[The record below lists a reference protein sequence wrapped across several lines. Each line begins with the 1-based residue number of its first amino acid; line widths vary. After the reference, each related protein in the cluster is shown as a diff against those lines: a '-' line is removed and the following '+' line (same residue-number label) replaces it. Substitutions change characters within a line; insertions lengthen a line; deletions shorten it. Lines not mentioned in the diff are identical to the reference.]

1 MPDCALI
8 APAAAFHSS
17 TGACLDAFMLVDTQV
32 ERLFRSH
39 AAMRMETRLRLLSQ
53 DARPVTMAD
62 GRSLAVE
69 GGLETSLSFDLV
81 HIASFRVG
89 SPAALA
95 ERIAASGA
103 FLAWLRNQHERGAII
118 SASGSAVFL
127 LAEAGLLGALPAPMP
142 RALIG
147 LWRTRY
153 PRLPIDDRRP
163 VVDHGSIV
171 MGSGLAADQALMV
184 RLIERIISPEMARW
198 LASVI
203 GVDRVEHDRLPDD
216 PLVANAQLWIEQHFT
231 EDFRIGDLARTLST
245 SHQTLIRRFTRAI
258 GMRPREYAQHLRI
271 QAAQRMLRQTH
282 RRIELIATLVGY
294 ADARS
299 FREIFRE
306 RTGMSASAY
315 RASARTA

>member
-1 MPDCALI
+1 
-8 APAAAFHSS
+8 
-17 TGACLDAFMLVDTQV
+17 
-32 ERLFRSH
+32 
-39 AAMRMETRLRLLSQ
+39 
-53 DARPVTMAD
+53 
-62 GRSLAVE
+62 
-69 GGLETSLSFDLV
+69 
-81 HIASFRVG
+81 
-89 SPAALA
+89 
-95 ERIAASGA
+95 
-103 FLAWLRNQHERGAII
+103 
-118 SASGSAVFL
+118 
-127 LAEAGLLGALPAPMP
+127 
-142 RALIG
+142 
-147 LWRTRY
+147 
-153 PRLPIDDRRP
+153 
-163 VVDHGSIV
+163 
-171 MGSGLAADQALMV
+171 
-184 RLIERIISPEMARW
+184 MARW

-216 PLVANAQLWIEQHFT
+216 ALVANAQLWIEQHFT

>member
-1 MPDCALI
+1 VPDCALI

-53 DARPVTMAD
+53 DAQPVTMAD

-89 SPAALA
+89 GPAALA

-127 LAEAGLLGALPAPMP
+127 LAEAGLLGALPVPMP

-153 PRLPIDDRRP
+153 PRLPTGGGSRIDRDGQRPGRGSGVDGPTDRADHFAGNGALARFGDRR
-163 VVDHGSIV
+163 
-171 MGSGLAADQALMV
+171 
-184 RLIERIISPEMARW
+184 
-198 LASVI
+198 
-203 GVDRVEHDRLPDD
+203 
-216 PLVANAQLWIEQHFT
+216 
-231 EDFRIGDLARTLST
+231 
-245 SHQTLIRRFTRAI
+245 
-258 GMRPREYAQHLRI
+258 RPRGA
-271 QAAQRMLRQTH
+271 
-282 RRIELIATLVGY
+282 
-294 ADARS
+294 
-299 FREIFRE
+299 
-306 RTGMSASAY
+306 
-315 RASARTA
+315 

>member
-1 MPDCALI
+1 MPHCAVI
-8 APAAAFHSS
+8 APADALHSS
-17 TGACLDAFMLVDTQV
+17 VGACLDAFMLVGTQV
-32 ERLFRSH
+32 ARLYRSH
-39 AAMRMETRLRLLSQ
+39 GAIPMETRLHLLSQ
-53 DARPVTMAD
+53 DGRPVMMAD
-62 GRSLAVE
+62 GRLLAVE
-69 GGLETSLSFDLV
+69 AGPEAGVAFDLI
-81 HIASFRVG
+81 HLASFRVG

-95 ERIAASGA
+95 ERIAAAGP
-103 FLAWLRNQHERGAII
+103 FLAWLRDQHARGAIL

-127 LAEAGLLGALPAPMP
+127 LAEAGVLGALPAPMP

-147 LWRTRY
+147 LCRVRY
-153 PRLPIDDRRP
+153 PRLAIDDCRS

-184 RLIERIISPEMARW
+184 RVIERLISPEMARW

-216 PLVANAQLWIEQHFT
+216 PLAANAQLWIEQHFA

-271 QAAQRMLRQTH
+271 QAAQRMLRQT
-282 RRIELIATLVGY
+282 RRRVERIATLVGY

-315 RASARTA
+315 RASARAN